1 MSILFIIGFS
11 YKYKRYAYNSQSGK
25 LLMHI
30 SKTYI
35 ARNQSSTI
43 VYNKYY

>member
-1 MSILFIIGFS
+1 MSILFINRIFL
-11 YKYKRYAYNSQSGK
+11 KYKRYAYNSQSGK

-43 VYNKYY
+43 VYNKY